1 MSLLM
6 TFGSLRFGLNF
17 AIFRKLRPF
26 NYSDWQY
33 VQALARV
40 TRVITEVIVIA
51 LKVHW
56 SPKMLD

>member
-17 AIFRKLRPF
+17 AIFRKVHPF

-33 VQALARV
+33 VQALA
-40 TRVITEVIVIA
+40 RVITEVIVIA

>member
-6 TFGSLRFGLNF
+6 TLGSLRFGLNF
-17 AIFRKLRPF
+17 AVFRKVRLF

-40 TRVITEVIVIA
+40 ITEVIVIA
-51 LKVHW
+51 LKVRW
-56 SPKMLD
+56 GPKMLD